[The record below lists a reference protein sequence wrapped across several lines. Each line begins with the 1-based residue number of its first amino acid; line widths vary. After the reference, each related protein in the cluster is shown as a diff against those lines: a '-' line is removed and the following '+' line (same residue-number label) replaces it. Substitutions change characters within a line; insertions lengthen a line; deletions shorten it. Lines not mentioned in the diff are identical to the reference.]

1 MTNRMRKGNLALK
14 LARSCL
20 VQLNW
25 LFICTYLLCGLFPAA
40 QAEYLNHT
48 DYHPSVRV
56 SYLDSGKFRQ
66 FDFTGNRDQWGPLT
80 EHASTRHHETNP
92 PTIRSDRRESWRA
105 LEGDSP
111 QRRLAERVTPSGR
124 RDVSGDTST
133 ERRFVR
139 DSNLIRDANSR
150 SNFRTDRQSARAVR
164 LEEQRQKVNT
174 RARINQGRLL
184 QEQIRSDERIQD
196 GNRRRTSSQRAAVEN
211 RRRVQS
217 DSPAPRISSTERF
230 VDRREP
236 SRNTESFN
244 RLRQFRER
252 AFSESRQPSSFRNR
266 ADGILHEARIA
277 TRQNLVAARL
287 VESSIRSDERR
298 VSTVV
303 SRERASSDRSERRAL
318 DREARRISH
327 RRESAFFDRATS
339 QRMDSR
345 GEVSNLREGARVNER
360 ERRFVEREIEKRE
373 VSVRRER
380 NLNDRTDRRRFDER
394 RESSVRRE
402 IHERISTDRSTRGEL
417 DERRDLS
424 TREMSRSA
432 RGWID
437 NRGESSARRGK
448 ISTHRSTRVGID
460 RQIESSSR
468 EMSRS
473 AKRELDARRELS
485 TREIPS
491 SARRELDNRREL
503 SARRERI
510 STDRST
516 QREINDRQ
524 ESSIRRERLST
535 DRSTRVEHNRHRRSS
550 NREIS
555 RSTRRKVDERREY
568 SGRQSRETDRLM
580 RREARNHRD
589 APVLREACLSDQ
601 SDRAGFDQR
610 QENTAHHGR
619 ILTDRSNLKEFAR
632 QISDDTDNASTRK
645 WRSLSSNDIRR
656 TVLADDNLRQDRAV
670 DRRHV
675 TRDGQSRVQRLGSRR
690 ENFKENEGPTRAIRV
705 TNSGRRDDFEEETT
719 RQSFGKVFVDR
730 MTDSRLSDRR
740 VAERR
745 DVRDVVD
752 SVKLANRRVDIRDDV
767 NSRREMLSSKFAPS
781 RRILDDQL
789 SQTNTRRDSRMNGG
803 YASRII
809 EKRELREAR
818 ISVRRESDTPNRAND
833 WESRR
838 SEEIPYKNTIR
849 QFERRELSRE
859 GMSFDKVTRNPS
871 PSRETFRAD
880 RTDSEI
886 LARRES
892 VMERRES
899 NMRIAER
906 RRSLDD
912 SALAREGRTSL
923 RRLNERSA
931 SERRD
936 SVMKIRATMTTSGR
950 QNFRTRRVSSVIVES
965 ERSMDTRRR
974 MHVLRLGSSMS
985 FGRRMVARDTTDRI
999 RRIEPSER
1007 REIVREASERLR
1019 RSDPSERREIAREAS
1034 ERLRRSEPSE
1044 RREIARGAPE
1054 RLRRSELS
1062 ERREIARG
1070 APERLRRSELS
1081 ERREIAREAS
1091 QRLRRSEPSERREIA
1106 RESSRRGRESEPSE
1120 RREIVR
1126 ESSARMR
1133 RSEPSYRGE
1142 VIRDGAVRRSEPS
1155 ERRELAREAV
1165 ERVQRVDSSRRRE
1178 IAREASEKMRRSK
1191 PSERREIARESSENA
1206 RGNDLTQ
1213 RRKVARKASESMR
1226 RSESSER
1233 RGMSRA
1239 SEKLRRNES
1248 YQRREVAH
1256 EAPGSSL
1263 GHQRLRVIR
1272 SEHLVRLTSRITMSP
1287 NRERM
1292 SGSERNRSQRREV
1305 SRANERLETARGSA
1319 VTLIRNRDARSTK
1332 VTPIRESQTSRD
1344 FTPTKRTEIN
1354 SKLAQLP
1361 YRLSMSRREKAFSEK
1376 SKDEASRRSSFVLDS
1391 GRVSRQYLAPV
1402 NTEKYLT
1409 ESAAREEVA
1418 SRRDRGNRE
1427 KRAQLPVREDLRR
1440 GPGLPASRNSDV
1452 ASYDS
1457 RVRRQ
1462 EGRDFSGV
1470 SLSGRRLSQRFE
1482 NLFVKESK
1490 HDLMSGIMTSIGG
1503 TVSFGVELAASPVK
1517 MLSKSLGL
1525 YVADNSAHLV
1535 SCVSWLVTLA
1545 LVAVTILDQ
1554 KTLANIGSNLQNH
1567 LRFGMFAGIRQFAAC
1582 FPGNG
1587 SGWSQA

>member
-14 LARSCL
+14 LVRSCL

-66 FDFTGNRDQWGPLT
+66 FDFTGNRDQRGPLT
-80 EHASTRHHETNP
+80 EHASTRHHGTNP

-111 QRRLAERVTPSGR
+111 QRKLAERVTPSGR

-139 DSNLIRDANSR
+139 DSNLNRDANSR

-164 LEEQRQKVNT
+164 LEERRQEVNT
-174 RARINQGRLL
+174 RTRINQGRLL

-327 RRESAFFDRATS
+327 RRESASFDRATS

-345 GEVSNLREGARVNER
+345 GEVSNLREGTRVNER
-360 ERRFVEREIEKRE
+360 ERRVVEREIEKRE

-394 RESSVRRE
+394 RESSARRE
-402 IHERISTDRSTRGEL
+402 IQERILTDRSTRGEL
-417 DERRDLS
+417 DGRRDLS

-432 RGWID
+432 RREID
-437 NRGESSARRGK
+437 NREESSTRLGK
-448 ISTHRSTRVGID
+448 ISIHRSTRVDID
-460 RQIESSSR
+460 RQIESSIR

-473 AKRELDARRELS
+473 AKGELDARRELS

-535 DRSTRVEHNRHRRSS
+535 DRSTQVEHNRHRQLS

-555 RSTRRKVDERREY
+555 RSTHKRVDERREY
-568 SGRQSRETDRLM
+568 SGRQFRENRLM

-589 APVLREACLSDQ
+589 APVLREARLSDR

-619 ILTDRSNLKEFAR
+619 ILTDRSNLKELTR
-632 QISDDTDNASTRK
+632 RISDDTDNASTRK

-656 TVLADDNLRQDRAV
+656 TVLMDDNLRQDRAV
-670 DRRHV
+670 DRRQV

-705 TNSGRRDDFEEETT
+705 TNSERRDDFEEETT

-781 RRILDDQL
+781 RRILDDQH

-809 EKRELREAR
+809 EKREVREAR
-818 ISVRRESDTPNRAND
+818 ISVRRESDTPNRASD

-849 QFERRELSRE
+849 QFERGELSRE
-859 GMSFDKVTRNPS
+859 GMSFDKVTRNQS

-899 NMRIAER
+899 NMRIAES

-923 RRLNERSA
+923 RRSNERGA

-950 QNFRTRRVSSVIVES
+950 QNFRTRRVSSDIVES
-965 ERSMDTRRR
+965 ERSMDTHRR
-974 MHVLRLGSSMS
+974 MDVLRLGSSMPS
-985 FGRRMVARDTTDRI
+985 GRRTVARDTTEGM
-999 RRIEPSER
+999 RRIEPSQR
-1007 REIVREASERLR
+1007 REIVRK
-1019 RSDPSERREIAREAS
+1019 AS

-1044 RREIARGAPE
+1044 RREIARGA
-1054 RLRRSELS
+1054 S
-1062 ERREIARG
+1062 
-1070 APERLRRSELS
+1070 ERLRRSELS

-1126 ESSARMR
+1126 ESSERMR
-1133 RSEPSYRGE
+1133 RSEPSQRGE
-1142 VIRDGAVRRSEPS
+1142 VIREAFKTVRRSEPS

-1191 PSERREIARESSENA
+1191 PSERREIARESSGNV

-1213 RRKVARKASESMR
+1213 RREVARKASESMR

-1233 RGMSRA
+1233 REMSRA
-1239 SEKLRRNES
+1239 ISEKLRRNES
-1248 YQRREVAH
+1248 YQRREVAR
-1256 EAPGSSL
+1256 EAPGSSP

-1272 SEHLVRLTSRITMSP
+1272 SEHLVRITSQITMSP

-1292 SGSERNRSQRREV
+1292 SQRREV

-1319 VTLIRNRDARSTK
+1319 VALIRNRDTRSTK
-1332 VTPIRESQTSRD
+1332 VTPIRESQTFRD
-1344 FTPTKRTEIN
+1344 FIPEIN

-1361 YRLSMSRREKAFSEK
+1361 YRLSVSRREKAFSEK

-1391 GRVSRQYLAPV
+1391 GRVARQYLAPV

-1418 SRRDRGNRE
+1418 SRRDRGNRGE
-1427 KRAQLPVREDLRR
+1427 RAQLPVRRDLRR

-1462 EGRDFSGV
+1462 EKSGA

-1482 NLFVKESK
+1482 NLFAKESK

-1517 MLSKSLGL
+1517 MLSKSLGS

-1535 SCVSWLVTLA
+1535 SCVSWVVTLA